1 MDSTPDEAVSV
12 SAGKAAAGHAGTTA
26 PGPTAA
32 EVVRRALST
41 YRGRFAIVTGMAI
54 VVFAPLGV
62 IDAAVDL
69 WAEHYRR
76 DHGGAEGLAVFL
88 PVLLGTSAVVFG
100 SAFFAGL
107 LDHVV
112 GEHQHGHERHPIGHI
127 LRTLP
132 YGRLIAANFLLSVI
146 TTIGLA
152 LFVIPGLI
160 VFTLFCL
167 VGPLIT
173 IERLRVLP
181 AFRRSALLVRRHL
194 WVALLVVAVPVLF
207 ETSAHHTLAE
217 FVVGRESLLA
227 AAVLGA
233 LFAATFG
240 AIVGL
245 TEVTLAYLLVEEDHR
260 DHPVP
265 EPAHDR

>member
-1 MDSTPDEAVSV
+1 MESAPKEAASTSTSAVSAEPTH
-12 SAGKAAAGHAGTTA
+12 SKKT
-26 PGPTAA
+26 GPTAA
-32 EVVRRALST
+32 EVLKRAIGT
-41 YRGRFAIVTGMAI
+41 YRGRFLIVAGMAI

-69 WAEHYRR
+69 WAEDYRH
-76 DHGGAEGLAVFL
+76 DHNGATGLAVFL

-112 GEHQHGHERHPIGHI
+112 GEHQHGHERHPFGHI

-132 YGRLIAANFLLSVI
+132 YGRLIAANILLSVL

-152 LFVIPGLI
+152 LFVVPGLI
-160 VFTLFCL
+160 IFTIFCL

-173 IERLRVLP
+173 IEQLPVLA
-181 AFRRSALLVRRHL
+181 AFRRSAHLVRHHL
-194 WVALLVVAVPVLF
+194 WLALLVVAIPVIL
-207 ETSAHHTLAE
+207 ETSVHHSLAE

-227 AAVLGA
+227 AAVMGA
-233 LFAATFG
+233 LFAATVG
-240 AIVGL
+240 AFVGL
-245 TEVTLAYLLVEEDHR
+245 NEVTLAYLLVQEDQ
-260 DHPVP
+260 
-265 EPAHDR
+265 PAHQPALDS